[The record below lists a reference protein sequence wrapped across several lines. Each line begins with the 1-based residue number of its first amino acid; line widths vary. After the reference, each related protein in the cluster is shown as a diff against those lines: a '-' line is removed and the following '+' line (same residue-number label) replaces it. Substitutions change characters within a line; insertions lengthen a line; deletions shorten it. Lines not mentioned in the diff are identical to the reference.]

1 MTFFSLK
8 VGDQVSSWPKIK
20 YQCECVHDENERRPE
35 KKIKKSF

>member
-20 YQCECVHDENERRPE
+20 YQCVHDENERRPE